1 MAASDDLA
9 ARRVHEPYTQALMA
23 ASEGFRREHTE
34 NGV

>member
-1 MAASDDLA
+1 MAAADDLA
-9 ARRVHEPYTQALMA
+9 ARRVHQPYTQALMA